1 MNIKIT
7 SEEELVDKFK
17 KAVHILNNLRK
28 TTKDWKEHL
37 GYLTKNKKEEWE
49 TKADN
54 FLEELGASP
63 TGRKDDIHVKII

>member
-28 TTKDWKEHL
+28 TTKDWKEHF
-37 GYLTKNKKEEWE
+37 GSFTKNKKEMWE
-49 TKADN
+49 VKADK
-54 FLEELGASP
+54 FLLELEVTETRTKKSIEI
-63 TGRKDDIHVKII
+63 TKI

>member
-1 MNIKIT
+1 MNIKIA

-37 GYLTKNKKEEWE
+37 GHLTKDKKERWE
-49 TKADN
+49 ETADK
-54 FLEELGASP
+54 FLEELGVSD
-63 TGRKDDIHVKII
+63 TKKKYDIHIENI